1 MLQRFIFFLFLF
13 IANYATFAQHPYYYN
28 ITDEDGLPS
37 NEVYSIVQDNF
48 GYIWIGCDAGLF
60 RYDGFNFKPYT
71 NSKQNG
77 RSISFLQLDKKGRLW
92 CKNFSGQIYRVEKD
106 SLFIVGD
113 FSSKAS
119 STPQFT
125 LDDECNLYVNATNLI
140 EVYSE
145 NGYSIKAYSFPERG
159 NMMIDI
165 TELIYFN
172 GKVIFSR
179 NQYGVYALD
188 LNSGKTTQLE
198 CEKDCENFWNRN
210 LFKIM
215 DNELYILAESSRD
228 YTITIGKVNDTK
240 IELVR
245 QFDKEIDAQRV
256 YMIYKDKSKQPW
268 LCSYNGISTWD
279 GYQQNKFLLRGQ
291 NVSNM
296 LHDRE
301 GNYWFT
307 TLEHGLFVI
316 PFMEVQK
323 INSTNSDLKEDN
335 FTAITKLP
343 NGNLLAGS
351 YTGELYEI
359 SQSDKNNKS
368 VYSDSKEKFITVKKI
383 RETKYYL
390 LVSRG
395 RFTII
400 EKKTGKTFYPSL
412 SNFRDMVLLGDTL
425 FFVMPEAAG
434 KIHIHDLIVNK
445 KLKFIPVS
453 MSGGRAVEAY
463 TTNSSVYF
471 ALNEGTFIYQNAKL
485 NELKDGEEKI
495 YANSLSFSDG
505 ILWVASVS
513 KGIYGVKHDKIVQHF
528 SDKNG
533 LNDNTMR
540 YIKSQGNTLVACS
553 NSFLYS
559 LSFGEGGGEAHISK
573 YNITSGI
580 NPKDIN
586 AIEIANSTVVLATN
600 KGLVYFPLSL
610 QSINTVEP
618 NIAITTITHG
628 DSTLHFSSSVEL
640 PYHNNNFK
648 IYFSS
653 AAFRSRGNFT
663 YEYRLKGLDTAWIS
677 TPASVNYSVF
687 SSIPPGDFLFEVRAV
702 NESGVMSRNIASI
715 GISVSIPVWQQWW
728 FYLLV
733 SLLSVGLVVLMYQ
746 FRIRYLTRK
755 AALQNKLTAS
765 QLTALKA
772 QMNPHFMYNA
782 LNSIQDLILQSDI
795 KNTNYYLSRFS
806 SLMRKVLDASGSNEI
821 TLNDEVEMLE
831 LYLELEKLRFGND
844 FIFTITVQ
852 KELDKDETKLPSLIL
867 QLFVENAIKHGLLHK
882 KGEKKLSV
890 EFILHNNTLVCTV
903 TDNGVGRARSAEIKQ
918 RSVLTH
924 QSFATKATEKRLE
937 LINSSRQKKIKLEVS
952 DLMEGEKALGTKVV
966 LEIPFSI

>member
-1 MLQRFIFFLFLF
+1 MKMLQRFILFLFLF
-13 IANYATFAQHPYYYN
+13 IANYETFAQHPYYYN

-37 NEVYSIVQDNF
+37 NEVYSIVQDDF
-48 GYIWIGCDAGLF
+48 GYIWIGSDAGLF
-60 RYDGFNFKPYT
+60 LYDGFNFKPYT

-92 CKNFSGQIYRVEKD
+92 CKNFSGQIYRVEND

-125 LDDECNLYVNATNLI
+125 LDDECNLYVNNVNLI

-145 NGYSIKAYSFPERG
+145 SGDSIKAYSFPERE
-159 NMMIDI
+159 NMLVDI
-165 TELIYFN
+165 TELICFKDKLYFC
-172 GKVIFSR
+172 R
-179 NQYGVYALD
+179 NQYGFYMLD
-188 LNSGKTTQLE
+188 LNSGKTTQME
-198 CEKDCENFWNRN
+198 CQKNCENFWNRN

-215 DNELYILAESSRD
+215 DNELYILAENSRD
-228 YTITIGKVNDTK
+228 YKITIGKVNNTK
-240 IELVR
+240 VEFVR
-245 QFDKEIDAQRV
+245 QFNKETDAQRV

-268 LCSYNGISTWD
+268 LCSYNGISTWE
-279 GYQQNKFLLRGQ
+279 GYQQNEFLLRGQ
-291 NVSNM
+291 KVSNM

-323 INSTNSDLKEDN
+323 MNSTNSNLAEDN
-335 FTAITKLP
+335 FASVTLLKNEKL
-343 NGNLLAGS
+343 LTGS

-359 SQSDKNNKS
+359 SQSDKNSKN
-368 VYSDSKEKFITVKKI
+368 VYSDSGEKFITVKKI
-383 RETKYYL
+383 RETKDYL
-390 LVSRG
+390 LASRG

-434 KIHIHDLIVNK
+434 KISIKDLIENK
-445 KLKFIPVS
+445 GIKFSSVS
-453 MSGGRAVEAY
+453 KSGGRAVEGD
-463 TTNSSVYF
+463 TTSGSVYF
-471 ALNEGTFIYQNAKL
+471 ALNEGTFIYRNAKL
-485 NELKDGEEKI
+485 NEMKDGEEKI

-513 KGIYGVKHDKIVQHF
+513 KGIYGVKDDKIVQHF
-528 SDKNG
+528 SDKNE

-540 YIKSQGNTLVACS
+540 YIKAKGNTLVACS

-559 LSFGEGGGEAHISK
+559 IEISTNHVSK

-586 AIEIANSTVVLATN
+586 AIEIADSTVVLATN

-610 QSINTVEP
+610 QSINAVEP
-618 NIAITTITHG
+618 NIAITTITHA
-628 DSTLHFSSSVEL
+628 DTTLHFSSSVEL

-648 IYFSS
+648 IYFSA

-677 TPASVNYSVF
+677 TPASVNYAMF

-702 NESGVMSRNIASI
+702 NESRIMSRTIASI
-715 GISVSIPVWQQWW
+715 GVSVSIPVWQQWW

-733 SLLSVGLVVLMYQ
+733 SLLSVGLVVLIYQ

-821 TLNDEVEMLE
+821 TLNDELEMLE

-844 FIFTITVQ
+844 FIYTITVQ

-882 KGEKKLSV
+882 KGEKKLVV
-890 EFILHNNTLVCTV
+890 EFLVHNNTLICTV

-937 LINSSRQKKIKLEVS
+937 LINSSRQKKIKLEVI

-966 LEIPFSI
+966 LEIPLG

>member
-1 MLQRFIFFLFLF
+1 MLQRFIFFIFLF
-13 IANYATFAQHPYYYN
+13 IVNYATFAQHPYYYN

-60 RYDGFNFKPYT
+60 RYDGFKFKPYT

-125 LDDECNLYVNATNLI
+125 LDDECNLYVNNVNLI

-145 NGYSIKAYSFPERG
+145 NGDSIKAYSFPERE
-159 NMMIDI
+159 NMIIDI

-240 IELVR
+240 IALVR

-256 YMIYKDKSKQPW
+256 YMIYKDKSEQSW
-268 LCSYNGISTWD
+268 LCSYNGISTWK
-279 GYQQNKFLLRGQ
+279 GYQQNEFLLRGQ
-291 NVSNM
+291 KVSNM
-296 LHDRE
+296 IHDRE

-359 SQSDKNNKS
+359 SQSDKNNNS

-383 RETKYYL
+383 RETKDYL

-434 KIHIHDLIVNK
+434 KIHINDLIENK
-445 KLKFIPVS
+445 TVKFISVS
-453 MSGGRAVEAY
+453 KSGGRAVETD

-471 ALNEGTFIYQNAKL
+471 ALNEGTFIYRNAKL
-485 NELKDGEEKI
+485 DELKDREEKI
-495 YANSLSFSDG
+495 YANSLSFSAG

-513 KGIYGVKHDKIVQHF
+513 KGIYGVKQDKIVQHF

-559 LSFGEGGGEAHISK
+559 LSFGEGRSEAHISK

-663 YEYRLKGLDTAWIS
+663 YEYRLKGLGTAWIS
-677 TPASVNYSVF
+677 TPASVNYAVF

-844 FIFTITVQ
+844 FTYTITVQ
-852 KELDKDETKLPSLIL
+852 ELDKDETKLPSLIL

-890 EFILHNNTLVCTV
+890 EFLLHNNTLVCTV
-903 TDNGVGRARSAEIKQ
+903 TDNGVGRVRSAEIKQ

-937 LINSSRQKKIKLEVS
+937 LINSSRQKKIKLEVI

-966 LEIPFSI
+966 LQIPLVSA

>member
-1 MLQRFIFFLFLF
+1 MLQRFIFFLILF
-13 IANYATFAQHPYYYN
+13 IANCETFAQHPYYYN

-125 LDDECNLYVNATNLI
+125 LDDKCNLYINNVNLI
-140 EVYSE
+140 EVYNE
-145 NGYSIKAYSFPERG
+145 QGDSIKAYSFAERE
-159 NMMIDI
+159 NMLVDI

-172 GKVIFSR
+172 DKLYFCR
-179 NQYGVYALD
+179 NQYGFYMLD
-188 LNSGKTTQLE
+188 INTGKTTQME

-215 DNELYILAESSRD
+215 DNELYILAENSRD
-228 YTITIGKVNDTK
+228 YKITIGKINNTK
-240 IELVR
+240 VELVR
-245 QFDKEIDAQRV
+245 QFNKEIDAQRV
-256 YMIYKDKSKQPW
+256 YMIYKDKSKQSW
-268 LCSYNGISTWD
+268 LCSYNGISTWK
-279 GYQQNKFLLRGQ
+279 GYQQNEFLLRGQ
-291 NVSNM
+291 KVSNM

-359 SQSDKNNKS
+359 SQSDKKNKS

-383 RETKYYL
+383 RETKDYL

-434 KIHIHDLIVNK
+434 KIHIKDLIENK
-445 KLKFIPVS
+445 TVKFSSVS
-453 MSGGRAVEAY
+453 MSGGRAVEAD

-471 ALNEGTFIYQNAKL
+471 ALNEGTFIYQNTKL
-485 NELKDGEEKI
+485 NELKNGEEKI
-495 YANSLSFSDG
+495 YANSLSFSAG

-513 KGIYGVKHDKIVQHF
+513 KGIYGVKQDKIVQHF

-559 LSFGEGGGEAHISK
+559 LPFGEGGGEAHISK

-618 NIAITTITHG
+618 NIAIKTITHG

-677 TPASVNYSVF
+677 TPASVNYAVF

-844 FIFTITVQ
+844 FIYTITVQ

-890 EFILHNNTLVCTV
+890 EFLLNSNTLICTV

-937 LINSSRQKKIKLEVS
+937 LINSSRQKKIKLEVI

-966 LEIPFSI
+966 LEIPL